1 MKKMQTADNA
11 SFVSFLPYKAIA
23 KQWLFNLLGLQF
35 KILLILYKSILFFRE
50 RKGEG

>member
-23 KQWLFNLLGLQF
+23 LQWLYNLLGVA
-35 KILLILYKSILFFRE
+35 ILNPFDFI
-50 RKGEG
+50 